1 MNNTAESALRK
12 IISADITSE
21 HPNVRSQC
29 LNTLK
34 KIVSNI
40 VQHPEEEKFRK
51 IPARSK
57 ALQSD
62 ILKAKGGRAFILELG
77 FTVKVMQFEE
87 FYVIDTDEST
97 LAKLRIT
104 DTLLDEVIIGAEQK
118 RIRTEQEELQ
128 KKNEER
134 IRREQV
140 QLLIEEDKTTR
151 KMKAELAKK

>member
-1 MNNTAESALRK
+1 MSNTAESALRK
-12 IISADITSE
+12 IISAELTSE

-34 KIVSNI
+34 KIISNI

-57 ALQSD
+57 TLQND
-62 ILKAKGGRAFILELG
+62 ILKAKGGRAFLLELG

-87 FYVIDTDEST
+87 FYVINNDAST
-97 LAKLRIT
+97 LAKLKLA
-104 DTLLDEVIIGAEQK
+104 DTLLDEVIIAAEEK
-118 RIRTEQEELQ
+118 RIRTEQEELR
-128 KKNEER
+128 KKQEDKV
-134 IRREQV
+134 RREHV
-140 QLLIEEDKTTR
+140 QLLIEEDKATR